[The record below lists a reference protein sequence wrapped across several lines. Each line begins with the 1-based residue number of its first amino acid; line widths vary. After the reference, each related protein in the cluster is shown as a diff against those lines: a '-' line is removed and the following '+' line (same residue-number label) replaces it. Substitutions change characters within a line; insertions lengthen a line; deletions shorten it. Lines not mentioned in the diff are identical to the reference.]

1 MNTNRRQFLKACG
14 LLGLG
19 AAVNGVLPVVSEAAR
34 IGKEYSV
41 HQTRL
46 MMGTIVTI
54 TALHP
59 SKQLGEEAVGRAFE
73 EIKRLEAVFSRFDAS
88 TPVSVLNKDGKV
100 SGIPAELAEVMDRS
114 RRFGNLTDNTFDVTV
129 QPVVDLFRAK
139 QNLNGALDL
148 SKEEFEHALSLV
160 GQQNLKLS
168 GRSIRLDREGMGIT
182 LDGIAKGYI
191 VDKASAVLAAHG
203 AVNHMINA
211 GGDIRTMGEKDKA
224 TPWTIAIEDPAK
236 NGNYPTVIS
245 MNTGA
250 IATSGG
256 YEVFYDKKHMYSH
269 LVSPVSGK
277 SPNNVASVSVT
288 APTVM
293 EADALATAVSI
304 MQTRKGLQFINSL
317 PGREALIIA
326 RTGEQ
331 FATPRWA

>member
-1 MNTNRRQFLKACG
+1 MNTNRRQFLMACG
-14 LLGLG
+14 MLGLG
-19 AAVNGVLPVVSEAAR
+19 AAVNGVLPVVAEAAR
-34 IGKEYSV
+34 VGNEYSV

-100 SGIPAELAEVMDRS
+100 SGIPSELAEVMDRS
-114 RRFGNLTDNTFDVTV
+114 KRFGSLTNNTFDVTV

-139 QNLNGALDL
+139 QNLHGSLDL

-160 GQQNLKLS
+160 GQQNLKIA
-168 GRSIRLDREGMGIT
+168 GNTIRLDREGMGIT

-191 VDKASAVLAAHG
+191 VDKASSVLASLG
-203 AVNHMINA
+203 ATNHMINA
-211 GGDIRTMGEKDKA
+211 GGDIRTMGEKTKGA
-224 TPWTIAIEDPAK
+224 PWTIAIEDPDK
-236 NGNYPTVIS
+236 SGNYPQVIS

-256 YEVFYDKKHMYSH
+256 YEVFYDKKRMYSH

-304 MQTRKGLQFINSL
+304 MQTRTGMQFIDSL
-317 PGREALIIA
+317 PGREALIVT

-331 FATPRWA
+331 FASRRWA